1 MLGRRRH
8 ERYTV
13 AQPWEGALRVLRDV
27 AVQDG
32 PDGALTVVSQAP
44 AVIGELL
51 SLYLSGGGSNARLM
65 VRVDESRPLMM
76 QGSLRHA
83 LRLTVLDREAAAEG
97 AVA

>member
-32 PDGALTVVSQAP
+32 PDGVLTVVSQAP

-51 SLYLSGGGSNARLM
+51 SLHLSGGGDSARLM

-76 QGSLRHA
+76 HGSLRHA
-83 LRLTVLDREAAAEG
+83 LRLTVLDRDGAAEG